1 MSSLTR
7 DVAVV
12 GVGYSPLSRAGSANP
27 RRLTYTAVAEALAD
41 AGLRGND
48 VDGIF
53 EYKFGPESP
62 GAQDVARLIG
72 APNLTA
78 FADIMPTNPSGL
90 GGALAGAMAVAS
102 GVCETVVAFRCM
114 TREAGYSGG
123 IAEGPERISGPN
135 QFLTPYGYVAGII
148 VNMALAKRRW
158 MAEYGRTEEDFGR
171 IAVNARKWSALNP
184 RAVLREPILMSDYL
198 ESRMIVD
205 PLRVFDCDY
214 PINGAVASV
223 ITTVE
228 RARDL
233 RQRPVLVDSMSF
245 GTGAKVDWVFGENYL
260 YGGAIACAER
270 LWEKSAFGPDDVDVA
285 ELYDGFTT
293 VTLQWIEALGFC
305 DRRRI
310 RGMGRRR
317 YPHRS
322 RWRLAIEHSGW
333 TARRRPSPW
342 DEFPLRSR
350 APTPRSM

>member
-184 RAVLREPILMSDYL
+184 RRCP
-198 ESRMIVD
+198 
-205 PLRVFDCDY
+205 P
-214 PINGAVASV
+214 
-223 ITTVE
+223 
-228 RARDL
+228 
-233 RQRPVLVDSMSF
+233 
-245 GTGAKVDWVFGENYL
+245 
-260 YGGAIACAER
+260 
-270 LWEKSAFGPDDVDVA
+270 
-285 ELYDGFTT
+285 
-293 VTLQWIEALGFC
+293 
-305 DRRRI
+305 
-310 RGMGRRR
+310 
-317 YPHRS
+317 
-322 RWRLAIEHSGW
+322 
-333 TARRRPSPW
+333 
-342 DEFPLRSR
+342 
-350 APTPRSM
+350 